1 MLSPTSSSRITLLV
15 RKSIKQRMV
24 ITTREDASTIQRL
37 MESFRAMCND
47 AIRIGLAADASSLK
61 RLSNLT
67 YSSFKEYEVPSYY
80 KLCAISKAAG
90 ILAARKKSIKRGYT
104 TRRPYLSRPL
114 LVSCYG
120 FKIDDDGV
128 LLIPLGDRDFARI
141 ALNAHTREIISL
153 PGVKVR
159 SFTMT
164 EDGLSL
170 CIAKDIDEEDEG
182 KTVIRGTVGIDRNL
196 RNVAVGNEE
205 RVTYYDVSKNV
216 EIAENTRSIVR
227 SFKRDDVR
235 TRREI
240 ASKYGKRRQER
251 TRQILNNVSRRIVSE
266 ARRSNQAIVFEDI
279 TGIRKLYRKGNGQ
292 GKQYRG
298 RMNSW
303 PFGELKRQVE
313 YKAAWEGVPVV
324 TLSVKETRGTTMDC
338 ARCGERVQAPIQC
351 DRGHYRQLWC
361 EGCKRWEDR
370 DLCAVLNISRRGR
383 LRFDRSSSP
392 TAECEAREAVKG
404 NQTTTPAILRVDAS
418 KLCHAQ
424 KTQ

>member
-1 MLSPTSSSRITLLV
+1 LLV
-15 RKSIKQRMV
+15 RKSIKQRMM
-24 ITTREDASTIQRL
+24 ITAPDDASMIQRL

-47 AIRIGLAADASSLK
+47 AIRIGLAAGASSLK

-67 YSSFKEYEVPSYY
+67 YTSFKEYSVPSYY

-90 ILAARKKSIKRGYT
+90 ILAARKKSIKRGFTT

-128 LLIPLGDRDFARI
+128 LLIPLGDSNFARI
-141 ALNAHTREIISL
+141 TLNSHTREIISL

-159 SFTMT
+159 SFTIT
-164 EDGLSL
+164 ENVLSL
-170 CIAKDIDEEDEG
+170 CIARDIVEEE
-182 KTVIRGTVGIDRNL
+182 TVIQDVIGIDRNL
-196 RNVAVGNEE
+196 RNVTVGSEE
-205 RVTYYDVSKNV
+205 QVTYYDVSKIV
-216 EIAENTRSIVR
+216 EIAENTRSIIR

-251 TRQILNNVSRRIVSE
+251 TRQILNIVSKRIVSE
-266 ARRSNQAIVFEDI
+266 ARRSKQAIVFEDI

-313 YKAAWEGVPVV
+313 YKAAWEGVPIV
-324 TLSVKETRGTTMDC
+324 TLSAKETRGTTMDC
-338 ARCGERVQAPIQC
+338 PRCGEGLQAPIQG
-351 DRGHYRQLWC
+351 DREHYRQLWC

-370 DLCAVLNISRRGR
+370 DLCAVLNIWRRGR
-383 LRFDRSSSP
+383 LRFDRSSSS
-392 TAECEAREAVKG
+392 TEGEAREAVKG
-404 NQTTTPAILRVDAS
+404 NQTTTAILRVDAS